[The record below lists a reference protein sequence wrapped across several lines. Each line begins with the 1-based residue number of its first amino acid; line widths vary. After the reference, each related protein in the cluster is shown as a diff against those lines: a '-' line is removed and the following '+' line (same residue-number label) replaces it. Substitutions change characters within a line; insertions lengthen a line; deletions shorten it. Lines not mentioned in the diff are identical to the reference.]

1 MSSDASKYVKGMRN
15 KMDMDMDIMEII
27 DMMEE
32 TISKA
37 STVPLTSK
45 IMLDKEELLDYIQ
58 EIRLVYPEQL
68 KEAKWVKEERQRIL
82 SEAESRAEAI
92 QKNAEETQMQLID
105 EHEITR
111 QAYEKAEAI
120 RDMSERDA
128 RDIKMDTDRYVDE
141 MLGDVEHRLDLLLR
155 KVREDRDEHLNS

>member
-1 MSSDASKYVKGMRN
+1 MRN

-27 DMMEE
+27 DMMED

-68 KEAKWVKEERQRIL
+68 KEAKWVKTERQRIL
-82 SEAESRAEAI
+82 AEAEERADSI
-92 QKNAEETQMQLID
+92 RKSAEEMQEKLID

-141 MLGDVEHRLDLLLR
+141 ILGDVEHRLDLLLR